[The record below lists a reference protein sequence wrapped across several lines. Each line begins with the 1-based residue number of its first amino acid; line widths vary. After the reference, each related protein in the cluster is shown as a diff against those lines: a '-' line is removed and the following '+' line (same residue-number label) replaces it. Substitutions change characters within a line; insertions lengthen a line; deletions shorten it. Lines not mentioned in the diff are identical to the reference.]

1 MSGMS
6 AEPLRTVALTGGI
19 ASGKSAVSRAF
30 EARGVPVHDADVA
43 AREVVAQGTSGLT
56 AIVETFGRDILQ
68 ADGSLDRQALRRH
81 VFSDAKA
88 RRRLE
93 AIVHPRIDAWLHEH
107 VRADSAPYCLL
118 VIPLL
123 TETWPQYEWVDRIVV
138 VEAPQASRI
147 TRLMQRDGIDEV
159 AAQHILDAQASDTA
173 RRALANDIIDNSG
186 DLDALDAAV
195 EKLHRQYLTL
205 AAPPA

>member
-43 AREVVAQGTSGLT
+43 AREVVAPGTSGLT
-56 AIVETFGRDILQ
+56 AIVETFGRDILL
-68 ADGSLDRQALRRH
+68 ADGNLDRQALRQQ
-81 VFSDAKA
+81 VFADVKA
-88 RRRLE
+88 RHRLE
-93 AIVHPRIDAWLHEH
+93 AIVHPRIDTWLHEH
-107 VRADSAPYCLL
+107 ARADHAPYCLL

-123 TETWPQYEWVDRIVV
+123 VETWPQYEWVDRIVV
-138 VEAPQASRI
+138 VEAPQATRI
-147 TRLMQRDGIDEV
+147 IRLMQRDSINAA
-159 AAQHILDAQASDTA
+159 AAQRILDAQASDTA

-195 EKLHRQYLTL
+195 ERLHRCYLGM
-205 AAPPA
+205 AR